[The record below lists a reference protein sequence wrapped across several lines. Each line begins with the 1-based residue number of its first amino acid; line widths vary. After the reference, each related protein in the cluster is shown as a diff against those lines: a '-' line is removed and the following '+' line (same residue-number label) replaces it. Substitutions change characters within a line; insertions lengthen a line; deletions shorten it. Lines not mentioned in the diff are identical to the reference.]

1 MSTQET
7 VFGQVSSNAVLA
19 CTITSKVSP
28 RRERLISASRSAEL
42 KGVEEMRMEASQ
54 PFVKQSWKKRRS
66 VAAAMVGLMMLAY
79 AEFLLI
85 NSNGLQGLLFLRCR
99 AAAPAQC

>member
-1 MSTQET
+1 MTIFISQDLWDLIEDGFQDPPGTENQKEYKEKLKK
-7 VFGQVSSNAVLA
+7 NAKGIKVL
-19 CTITSKVSP
+19 
-28 RRERLISASRSAEL
+28 
-42 KGVEEMRMEASQ
+42 
-54 PFVKQSWKKRRS
+54 
-66 VAAAMVGLMMLAY
+66 LAY

>member
-1 MSTQET
+1 MK
-7 VFGQVSSNAVLA
+7 NAKGIKVL
-19 CTITSKVSP
+19 
-28 RRERLISASRSAEL
+28 
-42 KGVEEMRMEASQ
+42 
-54 PFVKQSWKKRRS
+54 
-66 VAAAMVGLMMLAY
+66 LAY